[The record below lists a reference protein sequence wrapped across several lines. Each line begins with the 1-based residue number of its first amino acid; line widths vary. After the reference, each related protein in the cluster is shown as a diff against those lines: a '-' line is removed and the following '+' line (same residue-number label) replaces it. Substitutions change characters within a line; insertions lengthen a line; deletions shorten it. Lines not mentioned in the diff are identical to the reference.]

1 VAEWLHEP
9 GVVSARSIKTVL
21 ALALFAVA
29 LIPATALK
37 ADDAALTARLQ
48 GVVDAY
54 VKERGPIE
62 GLSGAAFQVDRGA
75 GHSTISVFAGDDGF
89 ADAKPIGP
97 ATLFQ
102 IGSNTKAFTAAL
114 ILKLEAAGKLGLD
127 DTIGRWLPQYP
138 AWRDET
144 IRSLLNMTSPIP
156 NYSETVEIGE
166 IMAADIHHQFSDKDL
181 IASVDPANGRHF
193 PPTTRWFYSNTNYIL
208 AGLIIEAASGLSYEQ
223 ALTTMI
229 LEPLGLKDTFYP
241 DGPHPGPAALG
252 SQIARVPRALYMLQD
267 CLMYQPEP
275 CHVSTLAPLI
285 GKDMRTQNM
294 SWAGPAGAMVSTP
307 RDLALW
313 IRALFEKRVI
323 PETQLGEMTKLVS
336 QKTGSPLSD
345 ATPDDPRAFGLA
357 LGRFYFK
364 DQGGG
369 FWFYEGETLGFRAI
383 FAYWPQYDLLITAAA
398 NSQAPNGE
406 DRLGP
411 ALVNGAFAVLSQAH
425 LIDAQ

>member
-1 VAEWLHEP
+1 MRIWLF
-9 GVVSARSIKTVL
+9 VS
-21 ALALFAVA
+21 LALFTA
-29 LIPATALK
+29 IPFSPRPAR
-37 ADDAALTARLQ
+37 ADDASVTTQLQ
-48 GVVDAY
+48 ELINRY
-54 VKERGPIE
+54 VKERGVIE
-62 GLSGAAFQVDRGA
+62 GLSGAGLQVDHGG
-75 GHSTISVFAGDDGF
+75 GHPILSVFAGTDGL

-97 ATLFQ
+97 DTLFQ

-114 ILKLEAAGKLGLD
+114 ILKLEAAGKLKLD

-138 AWRDET
+138 VWRDVT

-193 PPTTRWFYSNTNYIL
+193 PPTTGWFYSNTNYIL

-229 LEPLGLKDTFYP
+229 IEPLGLKDTFYP
-241 DGPHPGPAALG
+241 DGPHPGAAALG

-275 CHVSTLAPLI
+275 CHLSTLTPLI
-285 GKDMRTQNM
+285 GRDMRTQNM

-383 FAYWPQYDLLITAAA
+383 FAYWPQYDLLITAAV

-406 DRLGP
+406 DRLV
-411 ALVNGAFAVLSQAH
+411 VNGAFTVLSQAH

>member
-1 VAEWLHEP
+1 LRR
-9 GVVSARSIKTVL
+9 SAFAGL
-21 ALALFAVA
+21 AFFGFIQCSPAQAPASDAAVA
-29 LIPATALK
+29 AQLQQVI
-37 ADDAALTARLQ
+37 DD
-48 GVVDAY
+48 Y
-54 VKERGPIE
+54 VAKRASIE
-62 GLSGAAFQVDRGA
+62 GLSGAALQVDRGA
-75 GHSTISVFAGDDGF
+75 GHPIISVFAGNDGLP
-89 ADAKPIGP
+89 DAKPIGP
-97 ATLFQ
+97 DTLFQ

-138 AWRDET
+138 AWRDVT

-166 IMAADIHHQFSDKDL
+166 IEAADIHHQFSDKDL
-181 IASVDPANGRHF
+181 IGFVDPGNGHSF
-193 PPTTRWFYSNTNYIL
+193 PPATGWFYSNTNYIL
-208 AGLIIEAASGLSYEQ
+208 AGLIIEAASGLSYER

-229 LEPLGLKDTFYP
+229 IEPLGLNDTFYP

-252 SQIARVPRALYMLQD
+252 TQIARVPRALYMLQD
-267 CLMYQPEP
+267 CLDYQPKP
-275 CHVSTLAPLI
+275 CSVSTLAPLI
-285 GKDMRTQNM
+285 GKDMRTQDM

-307 RDLALW
+307 HDLALW
-313 IRALFEKRVI
+313 IRALFENRVI
-323 PETQLGEMTKLVS
+323 PETQLGEMEKLVS
-336 QKTGSPLSD
+336 QKTGSPLGD

-398 NSQAPNGE
+398 NSQTPAGE

-411 ALVNGAFAVLSQAH
+411 TLVIGAFAILSQAR

>member
-1 VAEWLHEP
+1 LRRWAFA
-9 GVVSARSIKTVL
+9 G
-21 ALALFAVA
+21 LALFGSIQCSPAQAPASDAAVA
-29 LIPATALK
+29 AQLQQVI
-37 ADDAALTARLQ
+37 DD
-48 GVVDAY
+48 Y
-54 VKERGPIE
+54 VAKRASIE
-62 GLSGAAFQVDRGA
+62 GLSGAALQVDRGA
-75 GHSTISVFAGDDGF
+75 GHPILSVFAGTDGL
-89 ADAKPIGP
+89 ADPKPIGP
-97 ATLFQ
+97 DTLFQ

-138 AWRDET
+138 AWRDVT

-156 NYSETVEIGE
+156 NYSETVEIGG

-181 IASVDPANGRHF
+181 IGSVDPANGRHF
-193 PPTTRWFYSNTNYIL
+193 PPTTGWFYSNTNYIL
-208 AGLIIEAASGLSYEQ
+208 AGLIIEAASGMDYQQ

-241 DGPHPGPAALG
+241 DGRHPGAAALG
-252 SQIARVPRALYMLQD
+252 SQIVRVPRALYMLQD

-275 CHVSTLAPLI
+275 CHISTLAPLI

-323 PETQLGEMTKLVS
+323 PETQLAEMTKLVS
-336 QKTGSPLSD
+336 QKTGSPLSE

-383 FAYWPQYDLLITAAA
+383 FAYWPQYDLLVTAAV

-411 ALVNGAFAVLSQAH
+411 TLVNGAFAVLSQDH